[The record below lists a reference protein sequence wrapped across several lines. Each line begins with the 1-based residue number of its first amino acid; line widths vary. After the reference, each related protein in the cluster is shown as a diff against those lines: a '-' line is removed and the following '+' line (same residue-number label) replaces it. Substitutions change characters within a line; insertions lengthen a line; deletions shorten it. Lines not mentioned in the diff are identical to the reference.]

1 MIAKID
7 ISQPVSRHTQDIE
20 TIYYNTTYNI
30 IIYSHCHYQETMPI
44 RLNDRHRQYLH
55 SIRMCRTPDLYS
67 INDQFNLIRG
77 QEEAESDAQNVVI
90 NIKSINRMERTDRAL
105 DQVMRTAGITD
116 E

>member
-1 MIAKID
+1 
-7 ISQPVSRHTQDIE
+7 
-20 TIYYNTTYNI
+20 
-30 IIYSHCHYQETMPI
+30 MPI
-44 RLNDRHRQYLH
+44 SVFTTERGDSENWN
-55 SIRMCRTPDLYS
+55 LYS

>member
-1 MIAKID
+1 MPGNYAYVGTYKID
-7 ISQPVSRHTQDIE
+7 
-20 TIYYNTTYNI
+20 
-30 IIYSHCHYQETMPI
+30 
-44 RLNDRHRQYLH
+44 DRHRQYILYNLFVH
-55 SIRMCRTPDLYS
+55 MCRTPDLYS